1 MTEQKSNIS
10 ILDWLFENRGHID
23 TAPLESVSAWKKVFE
38 AASSGWDAAVDRA
51 VIGGFLA
58 DRTAYAF
65 AAGYESGLRRLVPAL
80 PEKAI
85 VSFCVTE
92 EKGGHPSTIRSALT
106 EQGPGGPYSLTGSK
120 KFITMANE
128 ADLLLVAASTGLAPD
143 GKNSIRMALVER
155 NAPGVTV
162 SVMKSLPFVP
172 EISHGTV
179 SFSDVTVTRESLLP
193 GDGYSG
199 YIRPFR
205 TVEDLHMFAAIGGFM
220 FRIACLYGW
229 PRTVIEET
237 AALIACCR
245 ALAQDDPSSPAV
257 HIALGGL
264 HRQIMALLESTAGC
278 WDLVDDKTRA
288 GWERDRALLNVAGTA
303 RSKRL
308 ETAWSRLG

>member
-1 MTEQKSNIS
+1 MTEHKPDIT
-10 ILDWLFENRGHID
+10 ILDWLFEQRRHID
-23 TAPLESVSAWKKVFE
+23 TAGLESLSAWKRVFDE
-38 AASSGWDAAVDRA
+38 ASGGWDAPVDRA

-80 PEKAI
+80 PGKAI

-92 EKGGHPSTIRSALT
+92 EKGGHPSTIRSALK
-106 EQGPGGPYSLTGSK
+106 EQDAGNAYSLTGGK
-120 KFITMANE
+120 KFITMADE
-128 ADLLLVAASTGLAPD
+128 ADLLLVAASTGLTPE
-143 GKNSIRMALVER
+143 GKNSIRMALIER

-162 SVMKSLPFVP
+162 SVMKGLPFVP

-179 SFSDVTVTRESLLP
+179 TFSEVTVRREAMLP

-205 TVEDLHMFAAIGGFM
+205 TVEDIHMFAAIGGFI
-220 FRIACLYGW
+220 FRIASLHDW
-229 PRTVIEET
+229 PRTVIEDT
-237 AALIACCR
+237 AALIACAR
-245 ALAQDDPSSPAV
+245 ALAFEDPSSPPV

-264 HRQIMALLESTAGC
+264 HRQVMALLESSAGY
-278 WDLVDDKTRA
+278 WDLADEKTRA

-303 RSKRL
+303 RSRRL
-308 ETAWSRLG
+308 ETAWSRMG